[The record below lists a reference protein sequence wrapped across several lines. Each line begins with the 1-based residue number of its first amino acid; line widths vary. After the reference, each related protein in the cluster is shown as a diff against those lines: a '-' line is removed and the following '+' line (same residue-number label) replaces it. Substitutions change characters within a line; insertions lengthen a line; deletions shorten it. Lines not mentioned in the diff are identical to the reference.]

1 MDFIDI
7 VKRRRSIRKY
17 LPIEVRKEDIEKI
30 IDAGT
35 LAPSAHF
42 KEPWEV
48 LVVKKAKQEI
58 ARFMKEYSEQKSEDI
73 SILKTASTI
82 ETCDT
87 LLLIY
92 CNNFEQE
99 KYNLLS
105 IGAMIENMLLEAT
118 NLGIGSLWIGNILHV
133 EEQVNAYFQINSK
146 EKKLISA
153 VALGYSGKEP
163 KELVRK
169 KGSEITKYIDC

>member
-58 ARFMKEYSEQKSEDI
+58 ARFMKEYSEQKSED
-73 SILKTASTI
+73 TI

-87 LLLIY
+87 ILLIY